1 MNLGTVENIVLDDT
15 NGEELYKVSVSYTNS
30 GLGGSTECYPLDI
43 TCKRIPVIGEQVL
56 VIPASRADAA
66 ANRKA
71 SLRSYYLC
79 TVGIQSN
86 INHNALPRLNVLTSV
101 SPLGSSEK
109 ASVGATIQSPLSKPH
124 KFGNGFVELKNLSQ
138 LQPYIGD
145 VIFEGRFGQ
154 SIRFGYTP
162 QNTKRSDNLVS
173 GATIEPT
180 WTSRKP
186 EAPIT
191 IIRNGAGVSR
201 GYNKFVVEDINK
213 DESSIWLSS
222 QQKIGLKA
230 SNKFNVSVTPV
241 NQYTK
246 PQLILNSDRLI
257 LNSKTDGVLLSGA
270 KGVYISTPSW
280 KADMDKMFTQIDELK
295 KQVQEINNVLIKLG
309 PALQTAITPLGGP
322 IGSLVAVAPSIISST
337 AKVTGQLVKITTELQ
352 LMKN

>member
-1 MNLGTVENIVLDDT
+1 MIFGTVENIVLDDKDS
-15 NGEELYKVSVSYTNS
+15 EKLYKIYVATTT
-30 GLGGSTECYPLDI
+30 GLTGNTIEAYPLDM
-43 TCKRIPVIGEQVL
+43 TSKKIPVIGEQVMVVL
-56 VIPASRADAA
+56 GSNADASSQ
-66 ANRKA
+66 K
-71 SLRSYYLC
+71 RSSTRNYYIS

-86 INHNALPRLNVLTSV
+86 INHNALPKLNSKSFVGLGNIDGAFAGVSAQTSV
-101 SPLGSSEK
+101 DSP
-109 ASVGATIQSPLSKPH
+109 H
-124 KFGNGFVELKNLSQ
+124 DFGNGFVELKNLSQ
-138 LQPYIGD
+138 LQPYLGD

-162 QNTKRSDNLVS
+162 RNTKKTNSLVS
-173 GATIEPT
+173 GTTIEPT

-201 GYNKFVVEDINK
+201 GYNKFVIEDINK

-246 PQLILNSDRLI
+246 PQVILNSDRLI

-270 KGVYISTPSW
+270 KGVYISTPNW
-280 KADMDKMFTQIDELK
+280 KSDMDEMFTQIE
-295 KQVQEINNVLIKLG
+295 QIKNQLTTIATALTAVTTGLLG
-309 PALQTAITPLGGP
+309 TGRTATAVPAVTTQ
-322 IGSLVAVAPSIISST
+322 ISKLS
-337 AKVTGQLVKITTELQ
+337 AGIAQITTKLQ